1 MSERADSLAGLRQPG
16 SYLPELESLRGWA
29 ILLVVGFH
37 YFGILGLAARPD
49 NPAWITLLGGGNTG
63 VTLFFV
69 LSGFLLARPFLQGL
83 RSGQQVSIRRFYSA
97 RFFRIVPLYYAAVLL
112 AWFMTQK
119 AVALKALLFVP
130 IGFQAFPFS
139 VPWWSLCTEIQFYL
153 LLPWVMWLLRFRAGR
168 WLVGSVLLAWSMA
181 HVYLFQSPGWL
192 SPTNPWENSLFGRA
206 GAFLVGTLCARFSLS
221 AGHTWLSC
229 RSAIAFGLLAAC
241 LLGLVRLWWW
251 FSLSGERN
259 ALQALP
265 MYHNIEAML
274 WGGTMIALLALGW
287 RIKAMLV
294 NPLVDHFG
302 RISYSLYLIHV
313 PVQFYCLYPLK
324 ATGVTLDANVEVYLM
339 RITLSLALS
348 WGLAWLS
355 YRLVEIPFL
364 RLKSHLATY
373 SGRAPW
379 ARRAADA

>member
-1 MSERADSLAGLRQPG
+1 MSEAAEAREGLRQPA

-37 YFGILGLAARPD
+37 YFGILGLAERVD
-49 NPAWITLLGGGNTG
+49 NPLWVTLLGGGNSG

-69 LSGFLLARPFLQGL
+69 LSGFLLSRPFLQGL
-83 RSGQQVSIRRFYSA
+83 RDGQQVSIRRFYTA

-112 AWFMTQK
+112 AWLMTQK
-119 AVALKALLFVP
+119 AAALKALLFIP

-153 LLPWVMWLLRFRAGR
+153 LLPWVMWLLRYRTGR
-168 WLVGSVLLAWSMA
+168 WLIAGAVAVWGVA
-181 HVYLFQSPGWL
+181 HVSLFHSPGWL
-192 SPTNPWENSLFGRA
+192 SPTNFWENSLFGRA
-206 GAFLVGTLCARFSLS
+206 GAFLVGAACAGFSL
-221 AGHTWLSC
+221 GRGYEWLRGRALVC
-229 RSAIAFGLLAAC
+229 VMLLVCC
-241 LLGLVRLWWW
+241 LLGLGRLWLW

-265 MYHNIEAML
+265 MYHNIESALWGAAML
-274 WGGTMIALLALGW
+274 ALLALSW
-287 RIKAMLV
+287 RIKVLLA
-294 NPLVDHFG
+294 NPLLDHFG

-324 ATGVTLDANVEVYLM
+324 AAGMTLDANAGAYLL
-339 RITLSLALS
+339 RVGFSLALS
-348 WGLAWLS
+348 WALACMS
-355 YRLVEIPFL
+355 YRLVELPCL

>member
-1 MSERADSLAGLRQPG
+1 MSDASDVRAGLRQPA

-37 YFGILGLAARPD
+37 YFGILGLAERSD
-49 NPAWITLLGGGNTG
+49 NPMWMTLLGGGNTG

-69 LSGFLLARPFLQGL
+69 LSGFLLSRPFLQGL
-83 RSGQQVSIRRFYSA
+83 RDGQQVSIQRFYTA

-112 AWFMTQK
+112 AWVMTQK
-119 AVALKALLFVP
+119 TVTFKALLFIP

-153 LLPWVMWLLRFRAGR
+153 VLPWVMWLLRFAAGR
-168 WLVGSVLLAWSMA
+168 WLVAAALLAWGVA
-181 HVYLFQSPGWL
+181 HVWLFHSPGWL
-192 SPTNPWENSLFGRA
+192 APTNFWENSLFGRF
-206 GAFLVGTLCARFSLS
+206 GAFLAGAACAGFSLS
-221 AGHTWLSC
+221 RSYAWLRERALVC
-229 RSAIAFGLLAAC
+229 FLLLIGC
-241 LLGLVRLWWW
+241 LLGLGRLWLW

-265 MYHNIEAML
+265 MYHNIESLL
-274 WGGTMIALLALGW
+274 WGGAMLGLLALSW
-287 RIKAMLV
+287 RIKALLA
-294 NPLVDHFG
+294 NPLLDHFG

-313 PVQFYCLYPLK
+313 PVQFYCLFPLK
-324 ATGVTLDANVEVYLM
+324 AAGMTLEANADAYLM
-339 RITLSLALS
+339 RIAFSLLLS

-355 YRLVEIPFL
+355 YRLVELPFL
-364 RLKSHLATY
+364 RLKAHLATY
-373 SGRAPW
+373 SRRAPW

>member
-1 MSERADSLAGLRQPG
+1 MSERSDSPAGLRQPG

-37 YFGILGLAARPD
+37 YFGVLGLAGRPD
-49 NPAWITLLGGGNTG
+49 NPAWVTLLGGGNTG

-83 RSGQQVSIRRFYSA
+83 RNGQQVSIRRFYSA

-119 AVALKALLFVP
+119 VVALKALLFIP

-153 LLPWVMWLLRFRAGR
+153 LLPWVMWLVRFRAGR
-168 WLVGSVLLAWSMA
+168 WLVGGALLAWAAA
-181 HVYLFQSPGWL
+181 HVYLFHSPGWL

-206 GAFLVGTLCARFSLS
+206 GAFLVGALCAGFSLS
-221 AGHTWLSC
+221 AGYAWLSR
-229 RSAIAFGLLAAC
+229 RSFVAFGLLTAC
-241 LLGLVRLWWW
+241 LLGLVRLWLW

-265 MYHNIEAML
+265 MYHNIESLL
-274 WGGTMIALLALGW
+274 WGGVMLGLLALSW

-294 NPLVDHFG
+294 NPLADHFG

-324 ATGVTLDANVEVYLM
+324 ATGLTLDANADVYLM
-339 RITLSLALS
+339 RIALSLVLS
-348 WGLAWLS
+348 WALAWLS
-355 YRLVEIPFL
+355 YRLVEMPFL

>member
-1 MSERADSLAGLRQPG
+1 MSYANDVRAGLRQPA

-37 YFGILGLAARPD
+37 YFGILALAERTD
-49 NPAWITLLGGGNTG
+49 NPLWVTLLGGGNTG

-69 LSGFLLARPFLQGL
+69 LSGFLLSRPFLQGL
-83 RSGQQVSIRRFYSA
+83 RDGQQVSIRRFYSA
-97 RFFRIVPLYYAAVLL
+97 RLFRIVPLYYAAVLL

-119 AVALKALLFVP
+119 AAALKALLFIP

-153 LLPWVMWLLRFRAGR
+153 LLPWTIWLLRYRAGR
-168 WLVGSVLLAWSMA
+168 WLVAGALLAWAVA
-181 HVYLFQSPGWL
+181 HVYLFHLPGWL
-192 SPTNPWENSLFGRA
+192 SQANFLENSLFGRA
-206 GAFLVGTLCARFSLS
+206 GAFLVGAACAWFSLGRGYEWLCERALVCVVVL
-221 AGHTWLSC
+221 AG
-229 RSAIAFGLLAAC
+229 C
-241 LLGLVRLWWW
+241 LLGLGRMWLW

-265 MYHNIEAML
+265 MYHNIESLL
-274 WGGTMIALLALGW
+274 WGGVMLGLLALSWRAKALLA
-287 RIKAMLV
+287 
-294 NPLVDHFG
+294 NPLLDHFG

-324 ATGVTLDANVEVYLM
+324 AAGMTLDANIDVYLL
-339 RITLSLALS
+339 RIAFSLALS

-355 YRLVEIPFL
+355 YRLVEMPFL